1 MRHIKIGKLLLVL
14 LMLALMNTA
23 SAMPKVIF
31 TFDDGD
37 TGVYLK
43 AFPIMKANN
52 QPGVAFLI
60 TGQVPGASGTRGW
73 ADLSLNQANDLY
85 ANNWDISS
93 HTVNHYD
100 LTTRSAAA
108 LNTELANS
116 KNWLNSSGFIRSY
129 RFLAYPYGAYNTN
142 VIAAVK
148 ANGYLAAR
156 TVNDNA
162 GGYKAYKLTDP
173 DIFEMKT
180 LMVYPFPVYGE
191 AGAPPNV
198 VKNKINDTITQDG
211 LLILS
216 FHIITD
222 SCCIFGANA
231 PEEYKTSDFKI
242 ISDFLKSKEDAGQLK
257 VVTMS
262 EYFGTSPSP
271 SPTPTSTITP
281 TVIPTPTITPTVI
294 PTPTITPTV
303 TPPTPIPTPIPTPT
317 GTPVKVKINT
327 NADTYTSTKTST
339 ANYGTSTWLSG
350 EAGVAKVYMKFDG
363 VSVIPSTATVVNAT
377 LYTSTSYSEGTGTL
391 VVYPV
396 TGNWAE
402 GTLTL
407 NNAPASG
414 TAVSSIT
421 YTKCSDCWNA
431 NTGYG
436 NIVQGWVRGDAVNYG
451 IVASSTTGSYME
463 FNSKETNYIAYLSV
477 TYINGGVP
485 IPTPTVITTPTP
497 TPTPTPGISITYRTL
512 INSSS
517 GFYQVDDITTKT
529 APIYINYTLN
539 IKKGDKV
546 RWLNKGTN
554 SVLVVSQEKLFANKT
569 LGMNSRYTYTFN
581 VPGSYNF
588 YLGQYPSKTQR
599 VNVI

>member
-1 MRHIKIGKLLLVL
+1 MIHSKLLLVL

-37 TGVYLK
+37 TSVYLK

-52 QPGVAFLI
+52 QSGVAFLI
-60 TGQVPGASGTRGW
+60 TSQVPGASGTNGW
-73 ADLSLNQANDLY
+73 ADLSLVQANTLY
-85 ANNWDISS
+85 SNGWDISS

-100 LTTRSAAA
+100 LTTRSVTA

-116 KNWLNSSGFIRSY
+116 KNWLNSSGFTRSY

-142 VIAAVK
+142 VIAAVNT
-148 ANGYLAAR
+148 NGYLVAR

-162 GGYKAYKLTDP
+162 GVYKVYKLTDP

-180 LMVYPFPVYGE
+180 LMVYPFPAYGE

-211 LLILS
+211 LLMLS
-216 FHIITD
+216 FHMITD
-222 SCCIFGANA
+222 SCCISGANA

-271 SPTPTSTITP
+271 SPTPT
-281 TVIPTPTITPTVI
+281 
-294 PTPTITPTV
+294 PTITPTV
-303 TPPTPIPTPIPTPT
+303 TPTPIIIPTVTPTPTIIPTVTPTPTIIPTVTPTPTPT
-317 GTPVKVKINT
+317 GTPITIKINT
-327 NADTYTSTKTST
+327 NADTYTSTKAPT
-339 ANYGTSTWLSG
+339 ANYGKSTWLSG
-350 EAGVAKVYMKFDG
+350 EAGIAKVYMKFDG
-363 VSVIPSTATVVNAT
+363 VSVIPSTATIVNAT

-396 TGNWAE
+396 TSNWAE
-402 GTLTL
+402 ESLIL

-421 YTKCSDCWNA
+421 YTKCSDCWSA

-436 NIVQGWVRGDAVNYG
+436 NLVQGWVRGDTVNYG
-451 IVASSTTGSYME
+451 IMASSTTGSYME
-463 FNSKETNYIAYLSV
+463 FNSKETGYIAYLSV
-477 TYINGGVP
+477 TYINEWV
-485 IPTPTVITTPTP
+485 IPTPI
-497 TPTPTPGISITYRTL
+497 PTPGISIIYRTL

-517 GFYQVDDITTKT
+517 GFYQVDDITTK
-529 APIYINYTLN
+529 AAHIYIDYTLN

-546 RWLNKGTN
+546 RWLNKDTN
-554 SVLVVSQEKLFANKT
+554 SLVLVSQEKLFANKT
-569 LGMNSRYTYTFN
+569 LGRNSRYTYTFN